1 MGTMSSA
8 SFESPEE
15 SRTFDNGK
23 FDVVRLGG
31 ATIGRFVFEPG
42 WRWST
47 SVKPIAK
54 TDSCQTHHVGYVV
67 SGRLKVASDEGQEI
81 ELTPGTAYDIQPGH
95 DSWVEGDETWVG
107 LEFRSAEGYA
117 KG

>member
-1 MGTMSSA
+1 MGTMSKA
-8 SFESPEE
+8 SFDSPEE

-23 FDVVRLGG
+23 FDVVKLGG
-31 ATIGRFVFEPG
+31 ASVGRSIFEPG

-67 SGRLKVASDEGQEI
+67 SGRVTVQSNEGDKL
-81 ELTPGTAYDIQPGH
+81 ELGPGDAYDIQPGH
-95 DSWVEGDETWVG
+95 DAWVEGDENYVA

>member
-1 MGTMSSA
+1 MGALSSA
-8 SFESPEE
+8 SFDSPEE

-31 ATIGRFVFEPG
+31 VTVGRAVFEPG

-81 ELTPGTAYDIQPGH
+81 ELSPGNAYDIQPGH
-95 DSWVEGDETWVG
+95 DAWVEGDETWVA